1 VSSGY
6 VATIILIILLVAG
19 PVIGVIIKGTLENR
33 TRESMKREVDQKTQ
47 RESDI
52 AYWKAVAL
60 DSDSSPVLTDVAVRY
75 LGEIHGIFLQPEVST
90 DHASVV
96 RSHVD
101 RRILSER
108 NRYTVVCGC
117 QSCREMTISA
127 HQRRR
132 QLMRKK
138 LSARRD

>member
-33 TRESMKREVDQKTQ
+33 TRESMKRDVDQKTQ

-60 DSDSSPVLTDVAVRY
+60 DSDSSLVQVDVAVRY
-75 LGEIHGIFLQPEVST
+75 LADFHGVFVERP
-90 DHASVV
+90 SVLDDEHFHPDCRCLRCYERRKTRLG
-96 RSHVD
+96 RSLRA
-101 RRILSER
+101 RR
-108 NRYTVVCGC
+108 
-117 QSCREMTISA
+117 
-127 HQRRR
+127 
-132 QLMRKK
+132 
-138 LSARRD
+138 LSAQRDRAV